1 MFYWD
6 KNSCGIDLENQLH
19 MVDDIKEIFVA
30 SAYLSRE
37 GVEILQRVVDS
48 KSVKKENVTVCL
60 STEFS
65 DEHPADILNE
75 LNKFA
80 GVRIAK
86 EGRLFHPKV
95 YCIKGE
101 TESLLIFGSSNLTG
115 SGFAKNIEFDS
126 IYKPTEDEIKQV
138 DKFIE
143 FCISN
148 SEKLTEPHIRFYK
161 SQEEKLLELKKI
173 KTKIMGQ
180 LKSFDKQD
188 DPFNEYTYDLTD
200 FYFKFADYETFF
212 SRNSNLNTPEIMEKR
227 KTVQSKLLAINDI
240 IEDDVKALN
249 LHVHWDRKNNLT
261 SLTFPCGYNNYCV
274 DWMGVRY
281 GKRVDEVRFGGGYK
295 ESSDSFTKHACLQFN
310 VYPSGFE
317 IVLFFAVRN
326 EAWDRQNLKDILRK
340 TADDINKQ
348 AQKMKGYGLVWQI
361 SECPSFNFDT
371 DNDLAA
377 YLKENDRDGRF
388 SSLNMHFE
396 PDDPRIKTVPDI
408 CKEILE
414 GFKLLKP
421 LYDLIV
427 WRGKKI

>member
-37 GVEILQRVVDS
+37 GVEILQRFVDS

-60 STEFS
+60 SAEFS

-86 EGRLFHPKV
+86 AGRLFHPKV

-115 SGFAKNIEFDS
+115 GGFAKNIEFDS

-138 DKFIE
+138 DKFID
-143 FCISN
+143 FCLSN
-148 SEKLTEPHIRFYK
+148 SEKLTESHIRFYK

-180 LKSFDKQD
+180 LKSFDKKD
-188 DPFNEYTYDLTD
+188 DLFNEYTYDLSD

-212 SRNSNLNTPEIMEKR
+212 SRNSNLNTPEIREKR
-227 KTVQSKLLAINDI
+227 KTVQDKLLAINDI
-240 IEDDVKALN
+240 IEDKVKALN
-249 LHVHWDRKNNLT
+249 LHVHWDRSNIT
-261 SLTFPCGYNNYCV
+261 SLTYPCGYNKFCV
-274 DWMGVRY
+274 NWMGVRY
-281 GKRVDEVRFGGGYK
+281 GKSKEEIKFGGGFK
-295 ESSDSFTKHACLQFN
+295 VPNDSFTKHACLQFD

-326 EAWDRQNLKDILRK
+326 EAWDRQNLKEKLRSLSDK
-340 TADDINKQ
+340 INEQ
-348 AQKMKGYGLVWQI
+348 AQAMRGHGLVWQI
-361 SECPSFNFDT
+361 SESPSFNFDT

-377 YLKENDRDGRF
+377 YLKENDCDGKL

-396 PDDPRIKTVPDI
+396 PDDPRIKTLPDI
-408 CKEILE
+408 CNEILQ

-427 WRGKKI
+427 WRPKK